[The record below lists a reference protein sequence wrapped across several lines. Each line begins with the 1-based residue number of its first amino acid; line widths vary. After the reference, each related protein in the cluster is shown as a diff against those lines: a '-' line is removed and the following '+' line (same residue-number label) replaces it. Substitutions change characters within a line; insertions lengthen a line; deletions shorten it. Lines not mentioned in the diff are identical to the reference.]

1 MIVYQCED
9 SLESIFTAIYN
20 AYEEKRNHRDALIQL
35 NDDLQLFAEYVKV
48 DADWNK
54 AAKVMRTLERQFGE
68 ENYMWLCYALASPA
82 EDKAQAVY
90 QTVVEGLQ
98 RKAAKGHLF
107 DNLANSYV
115 NRAFVLARGAN
126 GENLHYRGFVR
137 FAELDNGILYSKFE
151 PKNNII
157 TFLMPHFADRFPMEN
172 FMLYD
177 GTRGLLGIHPAGRQ
191 WYLVQGSEDP
201 EEMESFGLSD
211 KEKVYADLF
220 RYFCYKIGIEERKNL
235 KLQRNM
241 LPLRFRA
248 NMVEFQR

>member
-20 AYEEKRNHRDALIQL
+20 AYEEKRNHRDTRIQL
-35 NDDLQLFAEYVKV
+35 DDDLQLFAEYVKV
-48 DADWNK
+48 NTDWNK
-54 AAKVMRTLERQFGE
+54 AAKVMGTLERQFGE
-68 ENYMWLCYALASPA
+68 ENYLWLCYALASPA

-90 QTVVEGLQ
+90 QTVVDGLQ
-98 RKAAKGHLF
+98 RKAARGHLF

-115 NRAFVLARGAN
+115 NRAFVLARSAN
-126 GENLHYRGFVR
+126 GESLHYKGFVR

-177 GTRGLLGIHPAGRQ
+177 GIRGILGIHPAGRQ
-191 WYLVQGSEDP
+191 WYLVRGSEDP

-220 RYFCYKIGIEERKNL
+220 RYFCYKIGIEERKNP